1 VRGTLQLRA
10 TKRRRATTLGQ
21 IGNQRATV
29 SVVLL
34 TIITLGIYGL
44 YWQYSVFKELKQYS
58 GEGIGGGLALLF
70 AFVFGIINIFLLPA
84 EIGSLYARE
93 GKVAPVSGA
102 TGLWILIPLI
112 GWFIWLVKVQGR
124 MNDFWL
130 DHSSA

>member
-1 VRGTLQLRA
+1 
-10 TKRRRATTLGQ
+10 LGQ